1 MNGPTPVDTIASGS
15 SRLSSKNIARARTQ
29 LGQRVRQLRQRV
41 NKTLRDLS
49 AVTGLSKSTLSKI
62 ENGSLSVSY
71 DTLIKLAG
79 ALSTNVANL
88 MSTASAE
95 PATASS
101 TARKSLTRAG
111 DGDIFETE
119 QYRYELLCNDLSQKQ
134 MIPLMATLRAHSLS
148 LTSELRAHP
157 GEEFVY
163 VLRGS
168 VTVHTEFYKPIPLA
182 VGDSLYFDSTMAHS
196 LISVGSEDAQIL
208 WIATGRIPE
217 TPDGL
222 HLIPTGGAPVRTLT
236 EAKSK
241 LSKR

>member
-1 MNGPTPVDTIASGS
+1 LT
-15 SRLSSKNIARARTQ
+15 SKNITRARTQ

-49 AVTGLSKSTLSKI
+49 AITGLSKSTLSKI

-79 ALSTNVANL
+79 ALSTDVANL

-95 PATASS
+95 PTTAPS

-111 DGDIFETE
+111 DGDVYETE

-148 LTSELRAHP
+148 PTSELRAHP

-163 VLRGS
+163 VLRGG
-168 VTVHTEFYKPIPLA
+168 VTVHTEFYKPIRLT

-196 LISVGSEDAQIL
+196 LISVGNEDAQIL
-208 WIATGRIPE
+208 WIATGRVPE

-222 HLIPTGGAPVRTLT
+222 HVIPTGEAPARK
-236 EAKSK
+236 EAEPKSSP
-241 LSKR
+241 LKR

>member
-1 MNGPTPVDTIASGS
+1 LTA
-15 SRLSSKNIARARTQ
+15 KNIAGARTQ
-29 LGQRVRQLRQRV
+29 LGQHVRQLRQRV
-41 NKTLRDLS
+41 NKTLRDIS

-79 ALSTNVANL
+79 ALSIDVANL

-95 PATASS
+95 PTTAAS

-111 DGDIFETE
+111 DGEIYETE
-119 QYRYELLCNDLSQKQ
+119 QYRYELLCNDLSQKE

-148 LTSELRAHP
+148 STSELRAHP

-163 VLRGS
+163 VLRGG
-168 VTVHTEFYKPIPLA
+168 VTVHTEFYKPIRLT

-196 LISVGSEDAQIL
+196 LLSVGNEDAQIL
-208 WIATGRIPE
+208 WIATGRVPE

-222 HLIPTGGAPVRTLT
+222 HVIPPTETPARKTAGAKPGPP
-236 EAKSK
+236 KK
-241 LSKR
+241 